1 MSSSAGGSPDH
12 ATATAARAGS
22 AAAVEPEATWPHVL
36 TTLLSGADLGRPEAT
51 WAMQRIMSGEA
62 SAAQIAG
69 FLLALRAKGET
80 SAEILAVADVML
92 AHAHRIDVP
101 GPAIDIVG
109 TGGDRANTVN
119 ISTMA
124 SLVVA
129 GAGVRVVK
137 HGNRAASSRSGTAD
151 CLEALGVD
159 LTLDPDRV
167 AHVGERAGITF
178 CFAQKFHP
186 SMRHAGPV
194 RAELGV
200 PTVFNVL
207 GPLTNP
213 AQPEFAAVGVADP
226 RMAPLVA
233 GVFASR
239 GKRTAVFRGDDG
251 LDELTLTTTSSL
263 WWVDDGQ
270 IVTLDVDPQRV
281 GLAYSPLET
290 LRGGDAQH
298 NAAVVLDVFAGAS
311 GPIRDAVLLNAGIG
325 LAVAGGRRVTDR
337 ASLDEALA
345 DGIARAARS
354 IDDGAAQATLERWR
368 DITVEAARR

>member
-1 MSSSAGGSPDH
+1 MLG
-12 ATATAARAGS
+12 
-22 AAAVEPEATWPHVL
+22 
-36 TTLLSGADLGRPEAT
+36 GADLAPHEAT
-51 WAMQRIMSGEA
+51 WAMERIMSGEA

-69 FLLALRAKGET
+69 FLVALRAKGET

-92 AHAHRIDVP
+92 AHANRIEVP

-124 SLVVA
+124 ALVVA
-129 GAGVRVVK
+129 AAGVRVVK

-159 LTLDPDRV
+159 LSLEPEQV
-167 AHVGERAGITF
+167 AAVAEPAGITF

-186 SMRHAGPV
+186 SMRYAGPV

-213 AQPEFAAVGVADP
+213 AQPEFAAVGVADA

-251 LDELTLTTTSSL
+251 LDELTLTTTSAL
-263 WWVDDGQ
+263 WWVDEGR
-270 IVTLDVDPQRV
+270 IVRLTVDPTRV
-281 GLAYSPLET
+281 GLENAPLET
-290 LRGGDAQH
+290 LRGGDAEH
-298 NAAVVLDVFAGAS
+298 NAAVVRQVFDGVR
-311 GPIRDAVLLNAGIG
+311 GPIRDAVLLNAGMA
-325 LAVAGGRRVTDR
+325 LAVADGQRISDQE
-337 ASLDEALA
+337 SLDAALQR
-345 DGIARAARS
+345 GIDAAAAA
-354 IDDGAAQATLERWR
+354 IDSGKATQTLEQWSR
-368 DITVEAARR
+368 ITQQAGRG

>member
-1 MSSSAGGSPDH
+1 MSQP
-12 ATATAARAGS
+12 
-22 AAAVEPEATWPHVL
+22 VEPTWPQVL
-36 TTLLSGADLGRPEAT
+36 TTLLTGGDLPEPVAR
-51 WAMQRIMSGEA
+51 WAMERIMSGEA

-69 FLLALRAKGET
+69 FLMALRAKGES

-92 AHAHRIDVP
+92 AHAHRIEVP
-101 GPAIDIVG
+101 GPAVNVVG

-119 ISTMA
+119 ISTMSA
-124 SLVVA
+124 LVA
-129 GAGVRVVK
+129 AAAGVTVVK

-159 LTLDPDRV
+159 LTLAPEQV
-167 AHVGERAGITF
+167 AAVGAQAGITF

-213 AQPEFAAVGVADP
+213 AQPQFAAVGVADA

-233 GVFASR
+233 GVFAAR

-263 WWVDDGQ
+263 WWVDEG
-270 IVTLDVDPQRV
+270 TSRP
-281 GLAYSPLET
+281 
-290 LRGGDAQH
+290 
-298 NAAVVLDVFAGAS
+298 
-311 GPIRDAVLLNAGIG
+311 
-325 LAVAGGRRVTDR
+325 
-337 ASLDEALA
+337 
-345 DGIARAARS
+345 
-354 IDDGAAQATLERWR
+354 
-368 DITVEAARR
+368 